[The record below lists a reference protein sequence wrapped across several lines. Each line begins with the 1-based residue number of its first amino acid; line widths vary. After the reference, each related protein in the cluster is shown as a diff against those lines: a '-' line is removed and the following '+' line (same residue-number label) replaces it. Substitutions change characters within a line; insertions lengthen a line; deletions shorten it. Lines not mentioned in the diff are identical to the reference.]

1 MAHNLFVHVCC
12 NDTCHG
18 RWFCCFGKRVD
29 IPVCVPVHLCVF
41 LCVYVF
47 LHVCAC
53 VYMCGCLCV
62 SVCVLMRVCLS
73 LCACMCLHVSV
84 HVCLCIC
91 SISITPLL
99 EIWPQRCPHFGLSCC
114 KILETESAWA
124 T

>member
-1 MAHNLFVHVCC
+1 MAHNLFVRVCC

-62 SVCVLMRVCLS
+62 SVCSYACVSVSVCMYVSARVC
-73 LCACMCLHVSV
+73 ACVFV
-84 HVCLCIC
+84 HMLYINH
-91 SISITPLL
+91 PLA
-99 EIWPQRCPHFGLSCC
+99 RDMA
-114 KILETESAWA
+114 TEMSSFWSFLL
-124 T
+124 